1 MWVVVPIKTLARAK
15 QRLAS
20 ILTPVQRE
28 QLMVCMVED
37 VLAASSATPGLSG
50 LAVVSA
56 DTRVHGLAA
65 RFGARCLIETG
76 QAGLCA
82 ALQQAAA
89 VLTTEGVR
97 DLLILPADVPLLT
110 ADVVAQVFAVHHQM
124 TAFTPVAVTLVP
136 ASTDGGTNAL
146 ALSPPNLIAPAFGFN
161 SFRRHC
167 ASARAQGIYPGIVRI
182 PELGLDIDSEDN
194 LIELLRQPTRT
205 RTQYYLRETGLAESL
220 LAHREPLL
228 QGEQAG

>member
-1 MWVVVPIKTLARAK
+1 
-15 QRLAS
+15 
-20 ILTPVQRE
+20 
-28 QLMVCMVED
+28 
-37 VLAASSATPGLSG
+37 
-50 LAVVSA
+50 
-56 DTRVHGLAA
+56 
-65 RFGARCLIETG
+65 
-76 QAGLCA
+76 
-82 ALQQAAA
+82 
-89 VLTTEGVR
+89 
-97 DLLILPADVPLLT
+97 
-110 ADVVAQVFAVHHQM
+110 M
-124 TAFTPVAVTLVP
+124 TASTPTAVTLVP

-205 RTQYYLRETGLAESL
+205 RTQCYLRETGLAESL